1 MTYRVGIDVGS
12 AHTTWAV
19 VAGNSDGSVDS
30 GTIESAV
37 GVLPDGQLVAGSAL
51 AGATTVVRDFVPRLG
66 DSAPVMVGTTPYGA
80 EALTAL
86 LVATVVDTARRQ
98 LGSDPTAVVMIHDDG
113 LDQYRAGQLTEAAR
127 LAGIAPSAI
136 VLAARSD
143 AVAAGGTSVA
153 AGGAKLG
160 WARVPDPVAP
170 AAAGGGVAM
179 GAAGGAAVAA
189 TGIGAAALIADTG
202 AATASAAAPIAPA
215 GPAGTPLTPTGP
227 TGTPLQ
233 PAGPSGTPLQP
244 AGPTGTPIQPA
255 AGPGGT
261 PLQPPASGPGG
272 TPLTPAGPPGSPLPG
287 GTPPPAVPVTAPV
300 TGPVTTGIGVPK
312 PKIPKWVTIAAG
324 GVGVAAVVAVI
335 AVVASGGD
343 DKNPTLGGSD
353 VVVEATDANG
363 DPVTIGSD
371 GGGTDTTLGGGNGS
385 EQFDLTP
392 ILGTWLQPCEPFL
405 DGSGASQG
413 SMTLESPG
421 TNQLT
426 LVIDGGD
433 AVSAD
438 CSGGF
443 ESAITVTYQ
452 LSVTNAGESAGVQAF
467 VADQVGDPTCTSIEP
482 AACGL
487 ALGTAQTPPSAIGV
501 DANGQLVISYETVSG
516 DALPTSW
523 EVMVEGSTRV

>member
-19 VAGNSDGSVDS
+19 VAGSSDGTVDS

-98 LGSDPTAVVMIHDDG
+98 HGSDPTAVVMIHDDG

-143 AVAAGGTSVA
+143 ATAAGGTSVA

-170 AAAGGGVAM
+170 AAAGGVAM

-189 TGIGAAALIADTG
+189 TGIGAAALIADSG

-215 GPAGTPLTPTGP
+215 GPAGTPLAPTGP
-227 TGTPLQ
+227 AGTPLQ

-261 PLQPPASGPGG
+261 PLQPPAAGPGG
-272 TPLTPAGPPGSPLPG
+272 TPLTPGAGPAGSPLPG
-287 GTPPPAVPVTAPV
+287 ATPPPTVPVTA
-300 TGPVTTGIGVPK
+300 PVTTGIGVPK
-312 PKIPKWVTIAAG
+312 PKIPTWVTIAAG
-324 GVGVAAVVAVI
+324 GAAVVAVGVGI
-335 AVVASGGD
+335 AVIASGD
-343 DKNPTLGGSD
+343 DENPTLGGSE
-353 VVVEATDANG
+353 VVVDATDANG
-363 DPVTIGSD
+363 DPVTIVSD
-371 GGGTDTTLGGGNGS
+371 GGGTDTTLGGGTGG

-392 ILGTWLQPCEPFL
+392 ILGTWLQPCEPFF

-421 TNQLT
+421 PNLLT
-426 LVIDGGD
+426 WVIDGGD
-433 AVSAD
+433 AASAD

-523 EVMVEGSTRV
+523 EVMVEGSTRA